1 MEKQLRNI
9 QKLIGVIENIKANK
23 GKRRLFEK
31 IRNIKRMS
39 KGFDRLESVIENT
52 NRGLMYQSYTEIKIK
67 AKQNQ
72 LLDYYI
78 YDQNQIFMK
87 KLFQMLKNNWLRN
100 RF

>member
-1 MEKQLRNI
+1 
-9 QKLIGVIENIKANK
+9 VIENIKANK

-67 AKQNQ
+67 AKQN
-72 LLDYYI
+72 
-78 YDQNQIFMK
+78 
-87 KLFQMLKNNWLRN
+87 
-100 RF
+100 